1 MPGERQEYKE
11 YKARHSFKF
20 EKTFALLLAFGLYGT
35 CRMIKMD
42 DQRIE
47 DNKKFCAKFSSEKG
61 EECPAQCQGVFT
73 SGKETGDCSCF
84 KESKYAQIPGRC
96 LSPKMSG
103 ASK

>member
-1 MPGERQEYKE
+1 MPGERQEYK
-11 YKARHSFKF
+11 ARHSFNEF

-61 EECPAQCQGVFT
+61 EECPAQC
-73 SGKETGDCSCF
+73 
-84 KESKYAQIPGRC
+84 
-96 LSPKMSG
+96 
-103 ASK
+103 